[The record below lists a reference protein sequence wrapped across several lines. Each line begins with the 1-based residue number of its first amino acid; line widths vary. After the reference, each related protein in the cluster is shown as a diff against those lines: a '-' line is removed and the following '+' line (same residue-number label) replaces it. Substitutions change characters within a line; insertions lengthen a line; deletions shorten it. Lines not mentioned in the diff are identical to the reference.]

1 MKWGKEISL
10 DLEAQN
16 IENSKE
22 EIAGTQGTSVE
33 GKMKRCEE
41 F

>member
-1 MKWGKEISL
+1 MKWGEGISL
-10 DLEAQN
+10 VLETQN

-22 EIAGTQGTSVE
+22 EIAGTQGASVE